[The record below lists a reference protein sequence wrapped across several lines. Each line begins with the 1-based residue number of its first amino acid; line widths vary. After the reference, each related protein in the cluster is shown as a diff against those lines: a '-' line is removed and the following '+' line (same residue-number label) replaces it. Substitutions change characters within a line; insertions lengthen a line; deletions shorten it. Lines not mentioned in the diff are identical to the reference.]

1 MEAPGKLMAVDGLD
15 LSAEGP
21 YHALIT
27 LVNPTDSFVGYY
39 LCFNDDLLNAHYWR
53 QFTAADDEAR
63 TSGRRNDPRLTGL
76 DPGEGAL
83 ISVNLARSP
92 DGLAR
97 ATVAVNRGAPA
108 EVITL
113 EHKIVWTVPENVT
126 SIEVNAD
133 ADGGIGPG
141 SAIVVH
147 DTGAMI

>member
-1 MEAPGKLMAVDGLD
+1 MEASGKIMAVDGLD
-15 LSAEGP
+15 LDAEGP
-21 YHALIT
+21 YHVLIT
-27 LVNPTDSFVGYY
+27 LVNPTEDFVGYY

-53 QFTAADDEAR
+53 QFTAADDETV

-76 DPGEGAL
+76 DPGDSAL
-83 ISVNLARSP
+83 ISVNLARCP
-92 DGLAR
+92 DGLVR
-97 ATVAVNRGAPA
+97 AIVTVNRGAPA
-108 EVITL
+108 EVL
-113 EHKIVWTVPENVT
+113 SLAHKIVWTVPENVT